1 MTSTFVVIEPEAKK
15 ICMNIKEGDNEKV
28 IEYYCVQV
36 SELNSLLVDGKSC
49 SGYESSSTLNS
60 TFFN

>member
-1 MTSTFVVIEPEAKK
+1 
-15 ICMNIKEGDNEKV
+15 MNIKEGDNEKV